1 MANTA
6 ANKQKDSNVTNRY
19 RYADFKHPRYWLTWL
34 AIIGLYAMAWLPIPL
49 RKWLAQGLSGLL
61 MKVAKSR
68 RKVAET
74 NIRLCFPELSHAEQQ
89 VMLRKTF
96 YAATLSFFE
105 TAHAWCRP
113 ADSIPIHVE
122 GEEHLAAAL
131 ATGKGV
137 ILLSGH
143 FGPLDIGGAVLNR
156 VVPYAAVFRRHDNL
170 LLDYFMTRKRERY
183 VKQMIARKD
192 IKGLLRTLKEGACVW
207 YAPDQDYG
215 RKPSIFVPFFG
226 VETATITM
234 TSKLAIGGDAIVL
247 PGSSYRMADDY
258 SIGIKFEAPLA
269 IPSGD
274 ERADAIMVNNWLE
287 SRIRKH
293 PEQYLWLHKRF
304 KTRPEGEPSLY
315 K

>member
-6 ANKQKDSNVTNRY
+6 VNKQKDSNVTNRY
-19 RYADFKHPRYWLTWL
+19 KYSDFLHPRYWLTWL
-34 AIIGLYAMAWLPIPL
+34 AIAGLYVMAWLPIVV
-49 RKWLAQGLSGLL
+49 RKAVAKGLSRVLIN
-61 MKVAKSR
+61 VAKSR
-68 RKVAET
+68 RKVAAR
-74 NIRLCFPELSHAEQQ
+74 NIQLCFPELTAEEQSA
-89 VMLRKTF
+89 MLRKTF

-105 TAHAWCRP
+105 TAHAWCRS

-122 GEEHLAAAL
+122 GREHLDAAL
-131 ATGKGV
+131 ASGQGV

-170 LLDYFMTRKRERY
+170 LLDYFMTRQRERY

-192 IKGLLRTLKEGACVW
+192 IKGLLRALNKGACVW

-226 VETATITM
+226 VDAATITM
-234 TSKLAIGGDAIVL
+234 TSKLAVGGNAIVL

-269 IPSGD
+269 IPSGN
-274 ERADAIMVNNWLE
+274 ERDDAIMVNNWLE
-287 SRIRKH
+287 GRIRQH

-315 K
+315 N